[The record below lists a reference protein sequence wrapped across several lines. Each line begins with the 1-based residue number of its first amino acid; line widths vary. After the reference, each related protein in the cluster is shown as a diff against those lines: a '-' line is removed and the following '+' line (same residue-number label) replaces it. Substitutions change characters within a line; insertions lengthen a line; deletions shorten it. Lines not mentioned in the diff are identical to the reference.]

1 VEVVPTRNTAHPAEV
16 APAFDGQLELIVGSS
31 GRILIRRGFDP
42 ELLLELVRVLE
53 AGSC

>member
-1 VEVVPTRNTAHPAEV
+1 VVPTRNTAHPIDVEP
-16 APAFDGQLELIVGSS
+16 APDDNLELIVCSRR
-31 GRILIRRGFDP
+31 RIVIRRGFDP